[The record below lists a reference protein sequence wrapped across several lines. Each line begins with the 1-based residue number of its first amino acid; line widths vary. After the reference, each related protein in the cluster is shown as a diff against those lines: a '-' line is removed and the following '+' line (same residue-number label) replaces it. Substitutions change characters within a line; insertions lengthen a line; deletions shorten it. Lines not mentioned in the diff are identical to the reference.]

1 MFPRKWCWA
10 IGFIFASNP
19 GVANSSLSQQLGLL
33 LSHARGISGILWRWE
48 AGWKGAQLGERIRF
62 AGRPLISVFPGSR
75 MVLGSDLQLNSAT
88 RSNPMAC
95 FQPCVLRTMG
105 PEAILE
111 LGRGVGLSGAVL
123 VAGKEI
129 RVGEGTIF
137 GSGAVVADNDFHYPE
152 GEWGW
157 GFDCVRGAQPI
168 RIGRGCFIG
177 ARAIILKGVTLGDR
191 AVVGAGAVVTKDV
204 PAGHLA
210 VGNPA
215 RIIPPPVPSK

>member
-1 MFPRKWCWA
+1 M
-10 IGFIFASNP
+10 
-19 GVANSSLSQQLGLL
+19 ANLSFSQRIGLL
-33 LSHARGISGILWRWE
+33 LSHVRGAGGILWRWE
-48 AGWKGAQLGERIRF
+48 AAWKGAILADRVRF

-75 MVLGSDLQLNSAT
+75 MILGPDLQLNSAV

-105 PEAILE
+105 PNAVLE
-111 LGRGVGLSGAVL
+111 LGRGVGLSGTVL

-137 GSGAVVADNDFHYPE
+137 GSGAVVADNDFHFPE
-152 GEWGW
+152 GEWAW
-157 GFDCVRGAQPI
+157 GFDCVREAKPI
-168 RIGRGCFIG
+168 HIGRGCFIG

-191 AVVGAGAVVTKDV
+191 AIVGAGAVVTKDV
-204 PAGHLA
+204 PARHLA

-215 RIIPPPVPSK
+215 RIIPPKTPAK